1 MSRHARDYAR
11 GALSPRV
18 TAEGYAEAV
27 QRALQLKADPVRTS
41 IARWARGLRP
51 AGLGPQHAARGL
63 GVRYPEALFEL
74 RGEEH
79 G

>member
-1 MSRHARDYAR
+1 MSRRARDYAR
-11 GALSPRV
+11 SALAPRV

-27 QRALQLKADPVRTS
+27 HRVLQLNADPVRAS
-41 IARWARGLRP
+41 IARWAGGLRA
-51 AGLGPQHAARGL
+51 AGVGPENAARGI